1 MKQPVCL
8 ITPPSVFLLD
18 ERVFMSL
25 GILRVAAALE
35 QQGFAVEMLDL
46 SGVTNFQ
53 HAVRDHA
60 AASRAG
66 IFGLTAT
73 SPQMPA
79 ALEVRDAI
87 REVRPDAR
95 IILGGPHVT
104 LVNAARKKLDRAA
117 QGRATRAFEKLESS
131 FDVLVAGD
139 GEDAILQAVANESPK
154 LVDADDP
161 RSSMFLTSA
170 RLETQP
176 LPARHLVDASSYHYS
191 IDGVRAMS
199 LICQLG
205 CPFGCR
211 FCGGRESPSLRR
223 VRLRSAESVV
233 AEISHLHATY
243 GVTGFM
249 LYDDELNVN
258 PNMTELMRAIAQRA
272 RDLGVDF
279 RLRGFIKAELFTD
292 EQADAMYNA
301 GFRWILTG
309 FESGS
314 PRILRNINKHATLE
328 DNTRCVEIAHRHGMK
343 VKALMSAGHPG
354 ESEQTVLETHQWLLR
369 AHPDDFD
376 MTIISVYPGTPYYD
390 QAVRDSSAN
399 DVWVYTVNGDRLYS
413 YELDFTT
420 VADYYK
426 GDPEG
431 GYTSYVYTDYLKAEE
446 LVALRNFVESDVR
459 HKLGIPFNS
468 SAAAIRYE
476 HSMGQVGYLQNHIL
490 RTTEAGRQADG
501 QRVAAVGAGAGLVTI
516 QQPSQW

>member
-1 MKQPVCL
+1 MMKQHVCL

-35 QQGFAVEMLDL
+35 QQGIGVEMLDL
-46 SGVTNFQ
+46 SGVANFQ
-53 HAVRDHA
+53 DAARDHA
-60 AASRAG
+60 SASRAG
-66 IFGLTAT
+66 IFGITAT

-79 ALEVRDAI
+79 ALRVRDAI
-87 REVRPDAR
+87 REARPDAR

-104 LVNAARKKLDRAA
+104 LVNAARKKLNQGAHSRAS
-117 QGRATRAFEKLESS
+117 RAFERLASS

-139 GEDAILQAVANESPK
+139 GEDAIFQAIGPDAPK

-161 RSSMFLTSA
+161 HSPMFLTSN
-170 RLETQP
+170 RLETLP
-176 LPARHLVDASSYHYS
+176 WPARHLVDASSYHYS

-223 VRLRSAESVV
+223 VRLRSAESIV
-233 AEISHLHATY
+233 AELSHLHTTY

-258 PNMTELMRAIAQRA
+258 PKMTDLMRAIARRA
-272 RDLGVDF
+272 RDLGVEF

-292 EQADAMYNA
+292 EQAEAMYEA

-314 PRILRNINKHATLE
+314 PRILRNINKRATLE

-354 ESEQTVLETHQWLLR
+354 ESEETVRETYQWLLDAR
-369 AHPDDFD
+369 PDDFD

-390 QAVRDSSAN
+390 QAVRDPSRD
-399 DVWVYTVNGDRLYS
+399 DVWVYTVNDDRLYS

-431 GYTSYVYTDYLKAEE
+431 GYTSYVYTDYLKAKD
-446 LVALRNFVESDVR
+446 LVVLRNFVESDVR
-459 HKLGIPFNS
+459 HKLEIPFNS

-476 HSMGQVGYLQNHIL
+476 HSMGQVGYLQSHIL
-490 RTTEAGRQADG
+490 RTTAETEKAS
-501 QRVAAVGAGAGLVTI
+501 AVGAGAGLVTI
-516 QQPSQW
+516 QQPEQW

>member
-1 MKQPVCL
+1 MMKQHVCL

-35 QQGFAVEMLDL
+35 QQGFIVEMLDL
-46 SGVTNFQ
+46 SGVANFQ
-53 HAVRDHA
+53 EAARDHA
-60 AASRAG
+60 LASSAN

-79 ALEVRDAI
+79 ALHVRDAI
-87 REVRPDAR
+87 RQVRPDAR

-104 LVNAARKKLDRAA
+104 LVNAARKKLDKAAA
-117 QGRATRAFEKLESS
+117 QGRATRAFERLESS

-139 GEDAILQAVANESPK
+139 GEDAIFQAVASEAPK

-161 RSSMFLTSA
+161 RSSMFLTSS
-170 RLETQP
+170 RLET
-176 LPARHLVDASSYHYS
+176 LAWPARHLVDASSYHYN

-223 VRLRSAESVV
+223 VRLRSAQSVV

-272 RDLGVDF
+272 SDLGVEF

-292 EQADAMYNA
+292 EQAEAMYQA

-314 PRILRNINKHATLE
+314 PRILKNINKRATLE

-354 ESEQTVLETHQWLLR
+354 ESDETVQETHQWLLH

-390 QAVRDSSAN
+390 QAVRGSSSS

-431 GYTSYVYTDYLKAEE
+431 GYTSYVFTDYLKAEE

-476 HSMGQVGYLQNHIL
+476 HSMGQIGYLQGHIL
-490 RTTEAGRQADG
+490 RTTSDAEKEK
-501 QRVAAVGAGAGLVTI
+501 VAAVGAGAGLVTI
-516 QQPSQW
+516 QHPAQW